1 MWKKKEKKVYLKKEK
16 KPLNAM
22 QFKETVYNSYDT
34 VRNDKNNTIQQPFD
48 TLQYGTIRCD
58 KARYR
63 GTLRTIR

>member
-1 MWKKKEKKVYLKKEK
+1 
-16 KPLNAM
+16 M
-22 QFKETVYNSYDT
+22 QFNETVYNSYDT